1 MPFTVEIGEDF
12 GAAAVKSSNEI
23 TGVAI
28 FDRGSRWQVALTKG
42 GVFIGD
48 VTDASGAELPSGVI
62 VADNLGTLPTC
73 LVTIPDIDEAP
84 AEIWLHQVGA
94 AAGKGWR
101 RYRLGGGG
109 TPSGGGTGGVPLFF
123 KNSIG
128 WFWEGSSV
136 SSGTIADP
144 APTFRPSQVDGE
156 VLINAIGGV
165 PAGPTQVQLRAFNRA
180 TGVVND
186 IGPVIT
192 MPAGQASYL
201 SPPVTADI
209 PIGELMAV
217 LVTAP
222 PAGVA
227 GGAPAAV
234 AATAPAY
241 NSAAATAA
249 SYTLPMPAGGV
260 AGDMLLAIIS
270 NQAPKPLLGP
280 AWTRRQIAASVA
292 SGTQAPRAQV
302 SVWTAP
308 WSAGMDMSVA
318 LEPYTPPGGTT
329 ATASPLIATVMRVTG
344 ADLSN
349 PIAHTAK
356 IEPDNSAGPAV
367 TLPAGTAAAACDLL
381 FVAATWHELSG
392 TTGQVSVAAPA
403 GTEVTDSMTSRASAT
418 NVGQSLTQY
427 AGVASGAALPAT
439 TVTVSGGTGPITG
452 TSMSAAIVGIRRAP
466 ASSAPVRINAWAQV
480 KETA

>member
-109 TPSGGGTGGVPLFF
+109 TPSGGGTGGAPPGS
-123 KNSIG
+123 KCSIG

-209 PIGELMAV
+209 PIAV
-217 LVTAP
+217 
-222 PAGVA
+222 G
-227 GGAPAAV
+227 
-234 AATAPAY
+234 
-241 NSAAATAA
+241 
-249 SYTLPMPAGGV
+249 
-260 AGDMLLAIIS
+260 
-270 NQAPKPLLGP
+270 
-280 AWTRRQIAASVA
+280 
-292 SGTQAPRAQV
+292 
-302 SVWTAP
+302 
-308 WSAGMDMSVA
+308 
-318 LEPYTPPGGTT
+318 
-329 ATASPLIATVMRVTG
+329 
-344 ADLSN
+344 
-349 PIAHTAK
+349 
-356 IEPDNSAGPAV
+356 
-367 TLPAGTAAAACDLL
+367 
-381 FVAATWHELSG
+381 
-392 TTGQVSVAAPA
+392 
-403 GTEVTDSMTSRASAT
+403 
-418 NVGQSLTQY
+418 
-427 AGVASGAALPAT
+427 
-439 TVTVSGGTGPITG
+439 
-452 TSMSAAIVGIRRAP
+452 
-466 ASSAPVRINAWAQV
+466 
-480 KETA
+480 